1 MGTRCYIA
9 KEIDNQQYKS
19 IYCQLDGYPE
29 MVGKLLLKHYNTSEK
44 LDSLLALG
52 DIYVLGE
59 KITPDPG
66 RPHNANESFQKGVT
80 VAYGRDFDGPD
91 FPAEIRTLDEMID
104 SDDFIEF
111 VYVFTANQ
119 EWEFS
124 PLLDYDSELTEA
136 LTKLYEKYVPAPVR
150 EYIDEADAPAPTA
163 PKPRRAPKPAVPKPT
178 EEAEVVQ

>member
-29 MVGKLLLKHYNTSEK
+29 MVGKLLLKHNNTSEK

-124 PLLDYDSELTEA
+124 PLLDYDSDFRKLSDA
-136 LTKLYEKYVPAPVR
+136 LCKRGFDIGIDDSAPQMKM
-150 EYIDEADAPAPTA
+150 E
-163 PKPRRAPKPAVPKPT
+163 
-178 EEAEVVQ
+178 

>member
-124 PLLDYDSELTEA
+124 PLLDSDFRKLSDALCKRGFDIGIDDS
-136 LTKLYEKYVPAPVR
+136 APQMKM
-150 EYIDEADAPAPTA
+150 E
-163 PKPRRAPKPAVPKPT
+163 
-178 EEAEVVQ
+178 